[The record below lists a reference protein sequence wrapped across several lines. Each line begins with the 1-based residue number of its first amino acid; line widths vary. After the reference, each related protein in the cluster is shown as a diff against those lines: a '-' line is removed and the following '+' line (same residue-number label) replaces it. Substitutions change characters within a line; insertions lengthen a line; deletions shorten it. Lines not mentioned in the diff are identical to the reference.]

1 MLFRTAIARTSHYSP
16 NWTMVAFIPPMLYSA
31 DLKGC
36 AHLRSLSSGHLAD
49 VFAWTLEEAGATV
62 VRSVCHHFPE
72 TGLTCVLILTE
83 SHAVLHTWP
92 ETGTIHL
99 DIFSCSSRLRSLTA
113 IANIADLMG
122 ATSVS
127 VQEVPRADGHLHA
140 ARA

>member
-1 MLFRTAIARTSHYSP
+1 
-16 NWTMVAFIPPMLYSA
+16 MVACVPPVLYSA

-36 AHLRSLSSGHLAD
+36 THLQALSPDHVTD

-62 VRSVCHHFPE
+62 VRAVSHHFPE

-99 DIFSCSSRLRSLTA
+99 DIFSCSTRLHSLAA
-113 IANIADLMG
+113 IANIGDLMG

-127 VQEVPRADGHLHA
+127 VQEVPRADGHLHVDA
-140 ARA
+140 APV

>member
-1 MLFRTAIARTSHYSP
+1 
-16 NWTMVAFIPPMLYSA
+16 MVAFVPPVLYSA

-36 AHLRSLSSGHLAD
+36 THLQALSSAHVAD

-62 VRSVCHHFPE
+62 VRSVSHFFPE

-113 IANIADLMG
+113 IANIGDLMG
-122 ATSVS
+122 AASVS
-127 VQEVPRADGHLHA
+127 VQEVPRADGHLHDA
-140 ARA
+140 QA